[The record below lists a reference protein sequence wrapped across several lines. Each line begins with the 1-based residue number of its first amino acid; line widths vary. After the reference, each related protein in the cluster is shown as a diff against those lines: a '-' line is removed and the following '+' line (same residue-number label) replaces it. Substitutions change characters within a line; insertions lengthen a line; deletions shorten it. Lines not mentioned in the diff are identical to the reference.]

1 MLLDHR
7 IPLSLLTNMK
17 RQILIIALL
26 ATCSIAVFA
35 QGAKDK
41 YFKTRAAADSAY
53 HHWEEEPVWMEQVVV
68 TGTRTPKSLKD
79 VPIQTRLI
87 TAQDIQKVDATNVED
102 LLQQEMPGVEFSYAM
117 NQQTHL
123 NFSGFGGQNVLFLVD
138 GERLA
143 GETMDDVD
151 FTRLNMASV
160 ERIEIVKGAASALYG
175 SSAAGGV
182 INIITKEPTKPWS
195 LNVNTRVSKHNEW
208 RYGAS
213 LGLNGYRLQ
222 NMLSYNATTIDNYNF
237 TNGPKPLARTVVN
250 FFGDN
255 TFNVKDQLIWR
266 PVQNFRLTTK
276 VGYFFREQVRTESVP
291 EHYRDFMVGLRGN
304 WDITKQDNLEVS
316 YHFDQYDKSDFRKLD
331 DLEVRDYS
339 NVQNSLRT
347 LYNHS
352 FERGDVLTVG
362 TDYMH
367 DYLMNLNFAGGT
379 REEDS
384 FDFFA
389 QYDWEASDKLEVVS
403 ALRYDYFSD
412 GDQHRLTPKLSAR
425 YQPISSLNLRASYG
439 MGFRAPKLKEKYYN
453 FDMAGIWIIQGYE
466 GLKSELSHNFNASV
480 EYSKRHY
487 NITLGGY
494 YNDVENRIATGSPYV
509 DATIDPTRPDQLYLS
524 YINLKNYSTFGFDMT
539 AQVKW
544 ENGVGVKLSY
554 AFVHEE
560 LPHDDQGESINNQY
574 IPARS
579 HSLTARCEWDR
590 QFTARYGLNVSFS
603 GRAMSGVDN
612 DEYVDYRTKDANGH
626 LLKRTIHYNPY
637 SIWKLSLA
645 QRIGPAIRFTIA
657 AENVFNYKP
666 DYYYLNAPLTD
677 GISLQVGMSIDVEKL
692 FEK

>member
-1 MLLDHR
+1 
-7 IPLSLLTNMK
+7 MK
-17 RQILIIALL
+17 RQLFLITLL
-26 ATCSIAVFA
+26 ASCSLAIFA
-35 QGAKDK
+35 QGAKDRF
-41 YFKTRAAADSAY
+41 YRTSAAADSAY

-87 TAQDIQKVDATNVED
+87 TSFDIQKADATNVED

-143 GETMDDVD
+143 GETLDDVD

-182 INIITKEPTKPWS
+182 INIITKEPSKPWT

-213 LGLNGYRLQ
+213 LGLNRHHLQ
-222 NMLSYNATTIDNYNF
+222 NMLSYHATTIDNFNF
-237 TNGPKPLARTVVN
+237 TSGPKPLARTITN
-250 FFGDN
+250 FYGDN

-266 PVQNFRLTTK
+266 PVSAFRLTAK
-276 VGYFFREQVRTESVP
+276 AGYFFREQTRSETIP
-291 EHYRDFMVGLRGN
+291 ERYRNFTGGLRGN
-304 WDITKQDNLEVS
+304 WEITKHDNLEVC
-316 YHFDQYDKSDFRKLD
+316 YHFDQYDKSEFRKLD
-331 DLEVRDYS
+331 DIEVRNYS
-339 NVQNSLRT
+339 NVQNSLRM

-352 FERGDVLTVG
+352 FERGDVLSLG
-362 TDYMH
+362 SDYMH
-367 DYLMNLNFAGGT
+367 DYLMNRNFASGHE
-379 REEDS
+379 EEDS
-384 FDFFA
+384 FDFFG
-389 QYDWEASDKLEVVS
+389 QYDWRVNDKWEVVG
-403 ALRYDYFSD
+403 AMRYDYFSD

-425 YQPISSLNLRASYG
+425 YQPVNRLNLRASYG

-453 FDMAGIWIIQGYE
+453 FDMAGIWIIQGNE
-466 GLKSELSHNFNASV
+466 ALKSELSHNLNASI
-480 EYSKRHY
+480 EYTKRHF
-487 NITLGGY
+487 NITAGGY
-494 YNDVENRIATGSPYV
+494 YNNVENRIATGAPFV

-524 YINLKNYSTFGFDMT
+524 YINLENYTTFGFDVT
-539 AQVKW
+539 TQVKW
-544 ENGVGVKLSY
+544 DNGLGVKLSY
-554 AFVHEE
+554 AYVHEE
-560 LPHDDQGESINNQY
+560 LPHDEQGESINNQY

-590 QFTARYGLNVSFS
+590 QFTARYGLNISIN

-612 DEYVDYRTKDANGH
+612 DEYVDYRSKDSNGR
-626 LLKRTIHYNPY
+626 LLKKTIHYNPY
-637 SIWKLSLA
+637 SIWKLTLA
-645 QRIGPAIRFTIA
+645 QRIGSAIRFTIA
-657 AENVFNYKP
+657 ADNVFNYKP

-677 GISLQVGMSIDVEKL
+677 GITLQVGMSIDIEKL